1 MTTRQTK
8 TKNNFNRRKKTT
20 GNNCGKCSCQ
30 LKNQF
35 KPKSKFEWI
44 KKFVLKLL
52 HLG

>member
-1 MTTRQTK
+1 MTTKQTK

-20 GNNCGKCSCQ
+20 GNNCGKCGCQ
-30 LKNQF
+30 LKNQP
-35 KPKSKFEWI
+35 KPESKFEWI